1 MYGKLANFVIAHYKL
16 VIIAWV
22 IVLFYAF
29 PLIFKVND
37 VVSYSETDAGM
48 GNLESV
54 KAQALIDESFPGR
67 IANSTVTIVIQ
78 NANVTS
84 VEARDFSASIY
95 DNITKSTSLQG
106 VVTVDYLYGSLESY
120 VYGVVVQT
128 APNLRVAYAETGQ
141 VVQTVYGL
149 PLQIVDNHLLIQS
162 MGLGLTD
169 QQIRAQVM
177 QGVVSQLQASGMN
190 STMISLVLGYANDT
204 FYPVW
209 LASPTNDSAVLQQ
222 MISTAADA
230 FFGQI
235 QSQFGQFAV
244 SVADSFDVQFYRGMN
259 ATQQSMFLQQFTIA
273 LVGAQIGATP
283 AFTAQVWALGS
294 VPEPSAVAL
303 LAHATVYNNAL
314 YQLPL
319 AVPSVLVSSFVN
331 TAPLSGTANTTMLMA
346 VSLSL
351 GSSSG
356 AAQEDVREIRDMIR
370 TQIDSASLRDGAS
383 SYKAYVTGDPAVQV
397 DTMDA
402 VAKDTSRID
411 PTTVILVVLLVGL
424 FFRSLVSP
432 WIPLMTIGLAYLLT
446 SAAIFILGTYVL
458 QVHYTVM
465 TFVLV
470 VMLGAGTDYCIFIM
484 SRYREERIGG
494 KDKPEAVRT
503 SLMWAGESITTSGA
517 TVMLGFGALMISGYS
532 MVRSIGMALVV
543 AIGITLVFALTML
556 PSLLMLFGDR
566 VFWPQTMAKATERH
580 KRVDAAGGGYF
591 RKSVKFSLKHT
602 KAIVVAALVISA
614 PAVFLYFNLVPSYDF
629 MASLPNS
636 ESSQGIQALGSG
648 FGQGAITPTYIVVHF
663 DRVVVEPNG
672 SLNASA
678 ASQLEEYCTLVS
690 QQQNIRSVSGPTRPF
705 GTPINA
711 TILGSLP
718 PVQQA
723 TYSMTIASSIGMDN
737 QTIMLTVILQDE
749 PFTTTSIN
757 TIGELRNFDKT
768 ATTSI
773 FDSGATLLVG
783 GSTASMSD
791 VSGTVS
797 NDFLTMRVVVLIG
810 IYLVLLLVM
819 GSILIPL
826 RLILTV
832 LLNVTWTI
840 AMTMLIFQYSFGN
853 PVLWMMPLI
862 LFVVAMGLGMD
873 YDIFLT
879 TRIREEVARG
889 KTDDMAIS
897 TAVERTG
904 GIITACGLVMAGA
917 FGSMMLSNTVLLRE
931 FGFGLAFA
939 ILLDAMILRIY
950 LVPAIMLLLQKWNW
964 YAPGRLQRVRR
975 ADKEREK
982 ARNH

>member
-1 MYGKLANFVIAHYKL
+1 MYGKLADFIIKRYKL

-22 IVLFYAF
+22 VVLFYAF

-48 GNLESV
+48 SQLESM
-54 KAQALIDESFPGR
+54 KAQSLIDQSFPGR
-67 IANSTVTIVIQ
+67 IANSTVTVVIQ
-78 NANVTS
+78 NSNVTS
-84 VEARDFSASIY
+84 LAARNFSTSIY
-95 DNITKSTSLQG
+95 DYVKQSTTLRGVISVDYVYSSLQ
-106 VVTVDYLYGSLESY
+106 SY
-120 VYGVVVQT
+120 VYGVIVQT
-128 APNLRVAYAETGQ
+128 APNLNPVYAQTGQ
-141 VVQTVYGL
+141 VVQIVYGV
-149 PLQIVDNHLLIQS
+149 PLQIVENHLLMQS
-162 MGLGLTD
+162 MGLNLTD
-169 QQIRAQVM
+169 LQIRAQVM
-177 QGVVSQLQASGMN
+177 QGVVSQLQASGLN
-190 STMISLVLGYANDT
+190 STMVSLVVGYTNDT
-204 FYPVW
+204 FYPIW
-209 LASPTNDSAVLQQ
+209 LSSPTNDTTALQQ
-222 MISTAADA
+222 IIATAANGYFA
-230 FFGQI
+230 QVPGE
-235 QSQFGQFAV
+235 FGQFALG
-244 SVADSFDVQFYRGMN
+244 VANSFDVQFYRLMN
-259 ATQQSMFLQQFTIA
+259 ATQQVSALEQFTFG
-273 LVGAQIGATP
+273 LVASQIDAN
-283 AFTAQVWALGS
+283 ASFVARIWALGPAPTS
-294 VPEPSAVAL
+294 TAALL
-303 LAHATVYNNAL
+303 LAHSTVYDNAL
-314 YQLPL
+314 SQLPL
-319 AVPSVLVSSFVN
+319 AVPSVLISSFIN
-331 TAPLSGTANTTMLMA
+331 TAPLSGSANTTMLMA

-351 GSSSG
+351 GSSTGEAQSDVKDIRAAIKALSSSESSG
-356 AAQEDVREIRDMIR
+356 YEV
-370 TQIDSASLRDGAS
+370 
-383 SYKAYVTGDPAVQV
+383 YVTGDAAVQV

-411 PTTVILVVLLVGL
+411 PTTVILVVVLVGL

-432 WIPLMTIGLAYLLT
+432 WVPLMTIGLAYLLT
-446 SAAIFILGTYVL
+446 SAAIFILGTLVM

-470 VMLGAGTDYCIFIM
+470 VMLGAGTDYCIFVM
-484 SRYREERIGG
+484 SRYREERING
-494 KDKPEAVRT
+494 KEKPEAVKT

-556 PSLLMLFGDR
+556 PSLLMLFGDK
-566 VFWPQTMAKATERH
+566 VFWPQTMEKAIARH
-580 KRVDAAGGGYF
+580 RKIDSSGGGYF
-591 RKSVKFSLKHT
+591 RKSVRFSLKHT
-602 KAIVVAALVISA
+602 KAIVLAALIISV
-614 PAVFLYFNLVPSYDF
+614 PAVFFYFNLVPSYDF

-636 ESSQGIQALGSG
+636 ESSHGIQALGSG
-648 FGQGAITPTYIVVHF
+648 FGQGAITPTYIVVQF
-663 DRVVVEPNG
+663 DRSVVEVNG
-672 SLNASA
+672 TLNSTA
-678 ASQLEEYCTLVS
+678 AAQLEGYCLQVEQLS
-690 QQQNIRSVSGPTRPF
+690 NIRSVSGPTRPF
-705 GTPINA
+705 GEPVNA
-711 TILGSLP
+711 SFLESLP
-718 PVQQA
+718 PVQKA
-723 TYSMTIASSIGMDN
+723 TYSMTIANSLGEDN
-737 QTIMLTVILQDE
+737 RTIMLTVILQDE
-749 PFTTTSIN
+749 PFTTTSIG
-757 TIGELRNFDKT
+757 TIGELRSFDKT
-768 ATTSI
+768 ATTSV
-773 FDSGATLLVG
+773 FQSGASILVG

-797 NDFLTMRVVVLIG
+797 KDFFTMRVVVLIG
-810 IYLVLLLVM
+810 IYIVLLLVM

-840 AMTMLIFQYSFGN
+840 AMTMIVFQYSFGN

-917 FGSMMLSNTVLLRE
+917 FGSMMLSGTVLLRE

-975 ADKEREK
+975 GEK
-982 ARNH
+982 ARKH